1 MRGKGITYDTGFVDA
16 GESTREPFDP
26 DVVRREMRVIRED
39 LHCTAVRVTGGI
51 PERLEVAARH
61 AADVGLEVW
70 FSPFTCDLTTDELLD
85 VLADCAERAEGLRRR
100 GAEVVLVTGAELT
113 LFTKGFLPGDTLAER
128 LDVLTR
134 PDLLREVLPEVPARL
149 NAFLGEAVRI
159 VRARFGGEVSY
170 ASLPSERIDWTPF
183 DYVSSDAYHSAEV
196 ADAYVDGIRALV
208 AQGKPVAITEFG
220 CTTHRGA
227 ADLGARGMF
236 IVEWDGANGAR
247 LTGDYARDEDEQA
260 GYLRKLLGIFAAEGV
275 DTAFWC
281 TFATYNLPHR
291 EDPVRDVDR
300 ASYGLVKVFED
311 RLGDTYPDLPWEPK
325 AAFAALADAYR
336 R

>member
-51 PERLEVAARH
+51 PERLEIAARH

-149 NAFLGEAVRI
+149 NAFLGEAVRV
-159 VRARFGGEVSY
+159 VRARFGGKVTY

-291 EDPVRDVDR
+291 EESARDVDR

-325 AAFAALADAYR
+325 AAFAALADVYR